1 MVSSRELAAT
11 GTSAFTRLPRIRLNK
26 NQRYRK
32 QAEGI
37 PALYNL
43 VLLLEFDQRCVSG
56 LVIAI
61 PGTANAAFGMVDA
74 PAVIAKISD
83 EGFVASGEAADSVL
97 NNWPC
102 AWA

>member
-1 MVSSRELAAT
+1 
-11 GTSAFTRLPRIRLNK
+11 LNK
-26 NQRYRK
+26 NRRYRK
-32 QAEGI
+32 QAAEGI
-37 PALYNL
+37 PALYDL

-61 PGTANAAFGMVDA
+61 PGTANTAFCMVDA

-83 EGFVASGEAADSVL
+83 EGFVTSREAADSVL